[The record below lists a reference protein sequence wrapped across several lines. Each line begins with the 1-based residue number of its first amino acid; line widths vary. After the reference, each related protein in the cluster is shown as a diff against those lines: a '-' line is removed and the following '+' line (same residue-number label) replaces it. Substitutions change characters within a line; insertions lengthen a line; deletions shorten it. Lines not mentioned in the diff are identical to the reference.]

1 MNNIGLSKEDV
12 YKTLQNP
19 SREDLINSV
28 FNGVGE
34 QDNLDFKENWTKH
47 QKIAEIILGMANMGG
62 GSIIV
67 GIKEN
72 DDGTLEAN
80 GLEVLEDKEKLHSKI
95 YNFLPD
101 NVKFNI
107 FDFDF
112 TSESYDKI
120 KGKMFQILIV
130 DSDDKE
136 LPYVWRKNTDS
147 AEEGCI
153 FFRRGTKTVK
163 ANTQEIREMINKR
176 IEAENL
182 DRINLKLEEH
192 LKQLQTLYEY
202 IEPVSVSS
210 SYFNKLFK
218 SSAIVGISKVF
229 ENKNQYYPKEN
240 YDEFIAKMIG
250 KKKTKIEKILDL

>member
-1 MNNIGLSKEDV
+1 MNNIGLSKENV

-34 QDNLDFKENWTKH
+34 QDDLDFKENWTKH
-47 QKIAEIILGMANMGG
+47 QKIAEIILGMANIGG

-67 GIKEN
+67 GVKEN

-80 GLEVLEDKEKLHSKI
+80 GLLALEDKEKLHSKI

-107 FDFDF
+107 YDFDF

-130 DSDDKE
+130 DSDEKE
-136 LPYVWRKNTDS
+136 LPYIWKKDTDS

-176 IEAENL
+176 IKATYSEQSS
-182 DRINLKLEEH
+182 LELEDH
-192 LKQLQTLYEY
+192 LKQLNVLYKH
-202 IEPVSVSS
+202 IRFSNNSSVFNVFLRNIHSVEAS
-210 SYFNKLFK
+210 IALGEKNALYPDESY
-218 SSAIVGISKVF
+218 
-229 ENKNQYYPKEN
+229 E
-240 YDEFIAKMIG
+240 EFIANMIA
-250 KKKTKIEKILDL
+250 KKKKKIEIILDLN